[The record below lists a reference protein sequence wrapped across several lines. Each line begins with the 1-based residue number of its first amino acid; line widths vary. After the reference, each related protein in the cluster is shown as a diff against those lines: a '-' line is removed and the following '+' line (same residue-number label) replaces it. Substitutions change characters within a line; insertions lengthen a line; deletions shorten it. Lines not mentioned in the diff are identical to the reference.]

1 MPSKVAKENS
11 TTLCLQYPPCLMDA
25 EEHQLCPV
33 CAKWNR
39 KTYRRT
45 LERGKKSQQIQGTK
59 RNINEWAKGSTL
71 VRWSHCCFPLEGI
84 TATTGRRRWFI
95 FHCAE
100 VKASSPRGSQSR
112 VSPTSQKGWIHPG
125 LLQQHP
131 RFHWTSYKTRCF
143 CSL

>member
-45 LERGKKSQQIQGTK
+45 LESALVYTYPFYKYFSLLVYFYIQ
-59 RNINEWAKGSTL
+59 
-71 VRWSHCCFPLEGI
+71 
-84 TATTGRRRWFI
+84 
-95 FHCAE
+95 
-100 VKASSPRGSQSR
+100 
-112 VSPTSQKGWIHPG
+112 
-125 LLQQHP
+125 
-131 RFHWTSYKTRCF
+131 
-143 CSL
+143 